1 MARKQYRIAKLEEK
15 LVAFGMR
22 REAVEVL
29 MAKCR
34 SKGKI
39 DAEEII
45 AEMLREGIPVDRIRK
60 FFVDLGVDEA
70 CVAEAIALAGHPEE
84 TVRPVKVWPG
94 GEGMAPDFSRLKE
107 YSRGS
112 GEGKKEDENESENEK
127 LRKALLR
134 GR

>member
-15 LVAFGMR
+15 LVAFGLR

-39 DAEEII
+39 NAEEII
-45 AEMLREGIPVDRIRK
+45 AEMLREGIPVGRIRK

-94 GEGMAPDFSRLKE
+94 EGIAPDFSRLKE
-107 YSRGS
+107 YSRKS

-134 GR
+134 RG